1 MGRKIATAVGQTLQQ
16 QYPTGRQG
24 RGKNEFINS
33 TFHQLN
39 GPSIC
44 IRILQNTSADSEFI
58 FGKNQT
64 TAQSRQSETLAKT
77 DKQSCD
83 TGYSKGL
90 RNPIYFAAK
99 AINATRF
106 VSVNQKIVKPSG
118 SGGPWHVEE
127 GCYSS
132 FGSQRGPIS
141 QLFVSCEK
149 ERWGE
154 ECILCNPPVSE
165 IQEVCHILVKRPSIR
180 VLLPL
185 LRDFSSSSGFSK
197 AIKVPISLYLRKAQ
211 CKTNNLPRRHAT
223 NSIFIRGI
231 VEPTSTLEFFV
242 VIVNS
247 GEMTLSLPK
256 EKLLKVQENHF
267 QEILEKGKVTVRELN
282 KLTGRL
288 SSTAMAVLPAPLHH
302 HHLQHQ
308 QIQKLICHN
317 SFEENLAILVEARKE
332 LLWRKENLTLCNG
345 RSLISPLPQITIS
358 SNLSLQGWGK
368 SCHDRTTGGP
378 WSMEE

>member
-24 RGKNEFINS
+24 RGKNELINS

-90 RNPIYFAAK
+90 RNPIYFAAR

-256 EKLLKVQENHF
+256 EKLLKVQESHF
-267 QEILEKGKVTVRELN
+267 QEILEKGKVTSGN
-282 KLTGRL
+282 
-288 SSTAMAVLPAPLHH
+288 
-302 HHLQHQ
+302 
-308 QIQKLICHN
+308 
-317 SFEENLAILVEARKE
+317 
-332 LLWRKENLTLCNG
+332 
-345 RSLISPLPQITIS
+345 
-358 SNLSLQGWGK
+358 
-368 SCHDRTTGGP
+368 
-378 WSMEE
+378 

>member
-1 MGRKIATAVGQTLQQ
+1 MGRKIVTAVGQTLQQ

-90 RNPIYFAAK
+90 RNPIYFAAR

-231 VEPTSTLEFFV
+231 VEPTLEFFV

-317 SFEENLAILVEARKE
+317 SFEEKLAILVEARKE
-332 LLWRKENLTLCNG
+332 LLWRKENLNLCNG
-345 RSLISPLPQITIS
+345 RYLISPLPQITIS
-358 SNLSLQGWGK
+358 SDLSLQGWGK
-368 SCHDRTTGGP
+368 SCHGRTTGGP